1 MTASSAMVVRRTASE
16 VRSLVLLWACLVTEW
31 VLPLRY
37 RRQQQHEA
45 GFLVVFARCK
55 RRGHYGINSFWSSS
69 TSSSRAPVAAM
80 DLWGLGCSDL
90 QRLSVCFRWSWP
102 LYRSHV
108 GEALCC
114 LPRVTPQWSVR
125 CARRLQNQVGSVDLM
140 KDAIMFSV
148 YRCRSVYVRRGV
160 WVLLCT

>member
-16 VRSLVLLWACLVTEW
+16 VCSLVLLWACLVTEW

-37 RRQQQHEA
+37 RQQQQHEA
-45 GFLVVFARCK
+45 GFLAALARWR
-55 RRGHYGINSFWSSS
+55 RRGHYGINSSWSSS
-69 TSSSRAPVAAM
+69 TSLSRALVAAM

-90 QRLSVCFRWSWP
+90 QRLSMCFRWSWP

-108 GEALCC
+108 GEASCY
-114 LPRVTPQWSVR
+114 LPCVTPQWSVWR
-125 CARRLQNQVGSVDLM
+125 VRRLQNQVGSIDLM